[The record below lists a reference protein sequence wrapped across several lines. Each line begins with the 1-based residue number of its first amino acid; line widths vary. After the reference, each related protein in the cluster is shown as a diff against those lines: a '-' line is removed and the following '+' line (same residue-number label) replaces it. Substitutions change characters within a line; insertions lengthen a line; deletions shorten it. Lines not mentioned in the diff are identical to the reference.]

1 MSRSMRIALWVLL
14 VPFLFL
20 ALVITISLVTSV
32 AHASSRH
39 HQAYNCDNHTYRFG
53 VGVAPYS
60 SPTAHARLKAH
71 ACYWT
76 KQARGKHH
84 ATGQIIRPKTSSTI
98 KWEKTGFGQTV
109 GFSVW
114 NHEKYRTT
122 LGKQNPWT
130 ESMGHWSQFHQCYML
145 CFTDTGNF
153 VPFWEYNSPFLIKHS
168 ALHRS
173 DRWNFHWHEG
183 APGEPARG
191 EDPVIKFTCWCW

>member
-1 MSRSMRIALWVLL
+1 MSKAQRIVLWIVLL
-14 VPFLFL
+14 PLML
-20 ALVITISLVTSV
+20 ALTVVAISFVTSV
-32 AHASSRH
+32 AHASH
-39 HQAYNCDNHTYRFG
+39 KYPAYNCDHHTYKFG

-60 SPTAHARLKAH
+60 SPTAHARLNAH
-71 ACYWT
+71 VCYWT
-76 KQARGKHH
+76 KRAKGRHY
-84 ATGQIIRPKTSSTI
+84 TGQIIRHKTASTI
-98 KWEKTGFGQTV
+98 KWEKTGFGQSV

-114 NHEKYRTT
+114 NHEKYRTNVANN
-122 LGKQNPWT
+122 GPWT
-130 ESMGHWSQFHQCYML
+130 ESIGHWSQFHQCYKL

-168 ALHRS
+168 ALRRS